1 MRQSV
6 AGRIFAFC
14 LCLIFLLSTA
24 TTAFAADFSA
34 DERQKIIDSVAVAL
48 NRNLAIGEKVYC
60 QASGFGIHMDSLGV
74 EISMIDGSGAPLG
87 RYIFSSPM
95 RTLEVTT
102 QKGEK
107 FVGYCL
113 KAAKDYPGASGST
126 WTVKPWINDRAHNK
140 ILWVLENSWPAIPM
154 DEMMRNAGASL
165 DAVYENLK
173 ASNPTVDEQY
183 IQIFGSREKF
193 LMTYAVQAV
202 FGTVQMA
209 IWYHEGEA
217 LKGNPGNY
225 MGPQMTKGPEDL
237 IKLYNYLCMER
248 GEYNNYSQHTF
259 GRSVKINRLYGN
271 NPGVRETTE
280 ADSCGKGYLFG
291 PYKVTSDL
299 IQVGNLSI
307 AIKGEG
313 AGKCK
318 FVSTTIGANGNV
330 TAMSDIPNVALN
342 QDFYVFAG
350 GNVPSFKLQLEAKTP
365 NGRAMPENGRGR
377 MLESDN
383 NSAVQSVGL
392 GCVIETIPARDELEE
407 PHFAAGARA
416 KVVIS
421 KTGDDGR
428 PLPGAEIVIKDKATS
443 KEVFR
448 GVTDAGGKVTTG
460 ELDPGNYVFVEGKAP
475 DGYILDNK
483 EHTFIVNEDGTVTGE
498 QSLTNRKTSVEI
510 QKVDADT
517 GAGVAG
523 AQIGV
528 YRAGD
533 NQQVT
538 TVTSGADGKAI
549 VKGLAAGNY
558 YAKET
563 VPPAGYKL
571 NDAEIPFVVH
581 NDGTTTP
588 VVKITNSREGRQ
600 VRISKDDAETKAPV
614 SNAGVSVYDKD
625 GIEVFKGTTN
635 ADGEVLTIPLTPG
648 EYTFKETSAP
658 AGYELNRE
666 VFKFTLN
673 EDGSISGT
681 TAFSNTPLK
690 YEVVIR
696 KTQTGTTTP
705 VQGATITV
713 YNQAGEKVH
722 EARTDVNGE
731 VRISNLKPGKY
742 TFKETAAPV
751 GYAKE
756 DGTYSFDVAGDGRVS
771 GTTSI
776 TNDPLRYDVTLKKLD
791 AVNNAPLKGATL
803 AVYDSA
809 GKNIYSAVTDD
820 KGEIKV
826 PQLLPGKYTFKEAV
840 APAGYALNGNT
851 FTFEVGGD
859 GKVTGAT
866 TITNE
871 LLWHDATIKK
881 VDAANN
887 APLKGAALAVY
898 NSAGKN
904 IYSAVTDDK
913 GEIKVSHLMPGKYTV
928 KETAAPSGYTLNVNS
943 FAFEVGSD
951 GKVTGA
957 TTIADELIRVPVR
970 KVDAKNTSVELS
982 GATFSLYRADNNVLV
997 KTLTTGVTPA
1007 LVLDTQRTIHNPSCT
1022 KIAGTPGLSTV
1033 SPTDARNYTHCA
1045 ACTPLHDT
1053 TTSGTVT
1060 FTGMPAGRYYI
1071 KETAAPK
1078 GYALSNEVIKLEITS
1093 TYVNPANPYVI
1104 KDSPLVQTGAENNTL
1119 IGGHITAFVTS
1130 VTVLGFFGIR
1140 KLRAMLGW

>member
-113 KAAKDYPGASGST
+113 KAAKDYPGADGST
-126 WTVKPWINDRAHNK
+126 WTVKPWINDRTHNK

-165 DAVYENLK
+165 DAFYENLK

-217 LKGNPGNY
+217 LKGSPGNY

-299 IQVGNLSI
+299 IQVGNLSV

-443 KEVFR
+443 SEVFR
-448 GVTDAGGKVTTG
+448 GVTDADGKVTTG

-483 EHTFIVNEDGTVTGE
+483 EHTFVVNEDGTVTGE
-498 QSLTNRKTSVEI
+498 QSLANRKTSVEI
-510 QKVDADT
+510 QKIDAVT

-523 AQIGV
+523 AQIGI

-538 TVTSGADGKAI
+538 TVTSGADGKAV

-625 GIEVFKGTTN
+625 GNEVFKGTTN

-696 KTQTGTTTP
+696 KTRTGTTTP

-826 PQLLPGKYTFKEAV
+826 PQLLPGKYTFKETV

>member
-113 KAAKDYPGASGST
+113 KAAKDYPGAGGST

-165 DAVYENLK
+165 DAFYENLK

-407 PHFAAGARA
+407 PHFAAGVRA

-421 KTGDDGR
+421 KTGDDER

-448 GVTDAGGKVTTG
+448 GVTDADGKVTTG

-483 EHTFIVNEDGTVTGE
+483 EHTFVVNEDGTVTGE

-510 QKVDADT
+510 QKIDAVT

-523 AQIGV
+523 AQIGI

-538 TVTSGADGKAI
+538 TVTSGADGKAV

-809 GKNIYSAVTDD
+809 GKNVLSAVTDD

>member
-113 KAAKDYPGASGST
+113 KAAKDYPGAGGST

-165 DAVYENLK
+165 DAFYENLK

-448 GVTDAGGKVTTG
+448 GVTDADGKVTTG

>member
-1 MRQSV
+1 MRKSV

-60 QASGFGIHMDSLGV
+60 QASGFGISMDSLGV
-74 EISMIDGSGAPLG
+74 EISLIDGSGATLG
-87 RYIFSSPM
+87 VYGFSSPM

-113 KAAKDYPGASGST
+113 KAAKDYPGAGGST

-154 DEMMRNAGASL
+154 DEMMGKAGASL
-165 DAVYENLK
+165 DAFYEKLK

-217 LKGNPGNY
+217 LKGNPGKY

-448 GVTDAGGKVTTG
+448 GVTDADGKVTTG

-533 NQQVT
+533 N
-538 TVTSGADGKAI
+538 
-549 VKGLAAGNY
+549 
-558 YAKET
+558 
-563 VPPAGYKL
+563 
-571 NDAEIPFVVH
+571 
-581 NDGTTTP
+581 
-588 VVKITNSREGRQ
+588 
-600 VRISKDDAETKAPV
+600 
-614 SNAGVSVYDKD
+614 
-625 GIEVFKGTTN
+625 
-635 ADGEVLTIPLTPG
+635 
-648 EYTFKETSAP
+648 
-658 AGYELNRE
+658 
-666 VFKFTLN
+666 
-673 EDGSISGT
+673 
-681 TAFSNTPLK
+681 
-690 YEVVIR
+690 
-696 KTQTGTTTP
+696 
-705 VQGATITV
+705 
-713 YNQAGEKVH
+713 
-722 EARTDVNGE
+722 
-731 VRISNLKPGKY
+731 
-742 TFKETAAPV
+742 
-751 GYAKE
+751 
-756 DGTYSFDVAGDGRVS
+756 
-771 GTTSI
+771 
-776 TNDPLRYDVTLKKLD
+776 
-791 AVNNAPLKGATL
+791 
-803 AVYDSA
+803 
-809 GKNIYSAVTDD
+809 
-820 KGEIKV
+820 
-826 PQLLPGKYTFKEAV
+826 
-840 APAGYALNGNT
+840 
-851 FTFEVGGD
+851 
-859 GKVTGAT
+859 
-866 TITNE
+866 
-871 LLWHDATIKK
+871 
-881 VDAANN
+881 
-887 APLKGAALAVY
+887 
-898 NSAGKN
+898 
-904 IYSAVTDDK
+904 
-913 GEIKVSHLMPGKYTV
+913 
-928 KETAAPSGYTLNVNS
+928 
-943 FAFEVGSD
+943 
-951 GKVTGA
+951 
-957 TTIADELIRVPVR
+957 
-970 KVDAKNTSVELS
+970 
-982 GATFSLYRADNNVLV
+982 
-997 KTLTTGVTPA
+997 
-1007 LVLDTQRTIHNPSCT
+1007 
-1022 KIAGTPGLSTV
+1022 
-1033 SPTDARNYTHCA
+1033 
-1045 ACTPLHDT
+1045 
-1053 TTSGTVT
+1053 
-1060 FTGMPAGRYYI
+1060 
-1071 KETAAPK
+1071 
-1078 GYALSNEVIKLEITS
+1078 
-1093 TYVNPANPYVI
+1093 
-1104 KDSPLVQTGAENNTL
+1104 
-1119 IGGHITAFVTS
+1119 
-1130 VTVLGFFGIR
+1130 
-1140 KLRAMLGW
+1140 

>member
-1 MRQSV
+1 MRKSV

-60 QASGFGIHMDSLGV
+60 QASGFGISMDSLGV
-74 EISMIDGSGAPLG
+74 EISLIDGSGATLG
-87 RYIFSSPM
+87 VYGFSSPM

-113 KAAKDYPGASGST
+113 KAAKDYPGAGGST

-154 DEMMRNAGASL
+154 DEMMGKAGASL
-165 DAVYENLK
+165 DAFYEKLK

-217 LKGNPGNY
+217 LKGNPGKY

-299 IQVGNLSI
+299 IQVGNLSV

-350 GNVPSFKLQLEAKTP
+350 GDVQSFKLQLEAKTP

-443 KEVFR
+443 SEVFR
-448 GVTDAGGKVTTG
+448 GVTDADGKVTTG

-483 EHTFIVNEDGTVTGE
+483 EHTFVVNEDGTVTGE
-498 QSLTNRKTSVEI
+498 QSLANRKTSVEI
-510 QKVDADT
+510 QKIDAVT

-523 AQIGV
+523 AQIGI

-538 TVTSGADGKAI
+538 TVTSGADGKAV

-625 GIEVFKGTTN
+625 GNEVFKGTTN

-696 KTQTGTTTP
+696 KTRTGTTTP

-803 AVYDSA
+803 AVYDGT
-809 GKNIYSAVTDD
+809 GKNVLSAVTDD

-826 PQLLPGKYTFKEAV
+826 PQLLPGKYTFKETV